1 MRLLPLGN
9 KFTFKFIDNVIV
21 RTDQGKR
28 RTQFEEKA
36 FGEFVVSSYDEGAK
50 MPRWVTVIAAGPKI
64 TPEDFKPGDKI
75 LVEALKW
82 SEAIEFYGDN
92 IWYSDLTQVLAVD
105 D

>member
-9 KFTFKFIDNVIV
+9 KFTFKFIDSIV
-21 RTDQGKR
+21 VKTDHGKR

-50 MPRWVTVIAAGPKI
+50 QPRWVTVIATGPKI
-64 TPEDFKPGDKI
+64 PPEDFTEGDEV
-75 LVEALKW
+75 LVAPLKW
-82 SEAIEFYGDN
+82 SEAIEFDGDN
-92 IWYSDLTQVLAVD
+92 IWYSDLTNVLAID